1 MKALFSSFAI
11 GAAMLVGSTVVEP
24 LPALAQSRSAE
35 ILVYGTDPCPRS
47 TDDQIVVCSRR
58 PESERFRI
66 PPKLRSSGAPQKRNS
81 WVNQSRVF
89 SRQGLT
95 GPQSCS
101 AVGPAG
107 YTGCALQ
114 EIHDAASAR
123 ASDVNADTPPPK

>member
-11 GAAMLVGSTVVEP
+11 GAAMFVGSTVIEP

>member
-1 MKALFSSFAI
+1 MKALPTLAAGVALLAGTAAI
-11 GAAMLVGSTVVEP
+11 DAA
-24 LPALAQSRSAE
+24 PALAQKAQSE
-35 ILVYGTDPCPRS
+35 IIVYGTDPCPRS
-47 TDDQIVVCSRR
+47 TDGEIFVCTHR
-58 PESERFRI
+58 PETERFRI
-66 PPKLRSSGAPQKRNS
+66 PPKLRSSGSPQKRNS

-114 EIHDAASAR
+114 EMQDAASAR
-123 ASDVNADTPPPK
+123 ASDVNSDTAPSK

>member
-1 MKALFSSFAI
+1 MKALPSLAVGMALLI
-11 GAAMLVGSTVVEP
+11 GAAVIEP
-24 LPALAQSRSAE
+24 IPALAQSRSNE
-35 ILVYGTDPCPRS
+35 IIVYGTDPCPRS
-47 TDDQIVVCSRR
+47 TDDQIVVCSRH

-66 PPKLRSSGAPQKRNS
+66 PPKLRSSGSPQKRNS

-123 ASDVNADTPPPK
+123 ASDVNSDTAPSK